1 MKKRLTLLVLAMA
14 LLCAGFTGC
23 AHRITES
30 DIAGKTYVYEKDGF
44 GGDFTIKINS
54 DGTFIYS
61 EGFLSSYIGVGKWT
75 LDGGE
80 LVLTDDKDTGRP
92 LENRFKVANGEL
104 VFQAEASSNF
114 THIKAADGEK
124 FSA

>member
-1 MKKRLTLLVLAMA
+1 MKRRLTLSILAAA

-23 AHRITES
+23 ARQITES
-30 DIAGKTYVYEKDGF
+30 DLAGKTYVYEKDGF
-44 GGDFTIKINS
+44 GGDFTITLNN
-54 DGTFIYS
+54 DGTFTYS
-61 EGFLSSYIGVGKWT
+61 EGFLSSYLGVGKWK

-80 LVLTDDKDTGRP
+80 LILTDNKETGRP
-92 LENRFKVANGEL
+92 LENRFKIADGEL

-114 THIKAADGEK
+114 IYVKAADGEK